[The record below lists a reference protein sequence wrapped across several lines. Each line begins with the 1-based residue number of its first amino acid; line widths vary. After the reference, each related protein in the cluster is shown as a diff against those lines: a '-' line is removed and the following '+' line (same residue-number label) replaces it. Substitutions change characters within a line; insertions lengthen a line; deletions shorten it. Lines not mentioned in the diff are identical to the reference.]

1 MAYDSLPKAARAD
14 LHERHARWLE
24 DHGTELAELDELLGH
39 HFEQSYRYL
48 AELGTP
54 DDGTAAAAHQHLA
67 TAGTR
72 AARRQDYSAAVRL
85 LERATAFPPS
95 AEIDVR
101 LEYEL
106 GTALH
111 WTGRPDEA
119 VRRSETLAERASAA
133 GDRIGELCARVQ
145 GAMFRVTLK
154 EEDAKQQLATLVEQA
169 LPVFQAADNHLALR
183 PTPGQVAVRR
193 LARASTA

>member
-1 MAYDSLPKAARAD
+1 M
-14 LHERHARWLE
+14 
-24 DHGTELAELDELLGH
+24 
-39 HFEQSYRYL
+39 
-48 AELGTP
+48 
-54 DDGTAAAAHQHLA
+54 
-67 TAGTR
+67 
-72 AARRQDYSAAVRL
+72 RL